1 MVAYK
6 VHCRTFL
13 PQNRLVLLVLEF
25 LRHLKLQLVVFL
37 DFIQYVHFV
46 ILLANFFQLLT
57 LSLLYIMIG
66 FLEVH

>member
-13 PQNRLVLLVLEF
+13 PQNRLVLEF